1 MNGSALRWPA
11 LLLALFHSACAASAA
26 SPATAPD
33 SEATNSGPA
42 GTDSGA
48 GVGTE
53 PVETEPPVSET
64 AAEPKGPRPPDFELD
79 VIDGSSFRLGEH
91 LGKEVVLLDFW
102 ATYCDP
108 CLAAMPHLNDL
119 YQRHKRQGLLVVGVS
134 IDGPESIAQVRAT
147 VSRLG
152 VEFPILL
159 DDESSVVALYNPKV
173 SAPFSVLIGKDGA
186 VIAKREGYTTGKAA
200 ALDADIERALA
211 R

>member
-1 MNGSALRWPA
+1 MNGGLLCWPA
-11 LLLALFHSACAASAA
+11 LLVALFHSACTGSAA
-26 SPATAPD
+26 TRATAPD
-33 SEATNSGPA
+33 SEATSPDPA
-42 GTDSGA
+42 GSDSG
-48 GVGTE
+48 GGTE
-53 PVETEPPVSET
+53 PVETEPAVSET

-119 YQRHKRQGLLVVGVS
+119 YQRHKQQGLLIVGVS